1 MAVLVPDVKLDRFCP
16 KQIISSVYQNNLA
29 YHPGPV
35 LPPGGDGSP
44 VLVILALLLACL
56 IRDPEVTGL
65 NPSVENNML
74 ERGINLNLTFF

>member
-1 MAVLVPDVKLDRFCP
+1 MAVLVPDKKLDCLGLAQFF
-16 KQIISSVYQNNLA
+16 SSVHQNNLA